1 MAVFG
6 FSVQRLPDIHWG
18 PPMTDILSVESVS
31 CSKGVGNARRRILNN
46 VSFSLP
52 PGAMLNVVGASGS
65 GKSTLLRVLIGLDPL
80 ESGRILVQQRGMEQY
95 GISEWRRRMGL
106 VLQLPH
112 LFTGTV
118 SDNLLFGP
126 RTHRKLPK
134 DHDAFVARLLQR
146 VGLPQDAASRNSN
159 DLSVGQ
165 QMRVSLARTLANEP
179 DILLLDEPSAAL
191 DRASARQIVDLI
203 LKLNRESGV
212 TVIVVNHQIDVAQKL
227 GGGVLFFDEG
237 ASTFYETIDD
247 AAPRLESLAAM
258 VDEVDA

>member
-1 MAVFG
+1 MVN
-6 FSVQRLPDIHWG
+6 
-18 PPMTDILSVESVS
+18 ILTVESAS
-31 CSKGVGNARRRILNN
+31 CFKGVGDERRRILDN

-52 PGAMLNVVGASGS
+52 AGAMLNVLGPSGS

-80 ESGRILVQQRGMEQY
+80 ESGRIIFQDREMEQY
-95 GISEWRRRMGL
+95 GVGEWRRRMGL

-112 LFTGTV
+112 LFAGTV

-126 RTHRKLPK
+126 RIHRKPPQDK
-134 DHDAFVARLLQR
+134 AAFVSDLLQR
-146 VGLPQDAASRNSN
+146 VGLPQEAASRNSN

-165 QMRVSLARTLANEP
+165 QMRVSLARTLANAP

-212 TVIVVNHQIDVAQKL
+212 TVIVVNHQIDIAQKL
-227 GGGVLFFDEG
+227 GGAVLFFDEG